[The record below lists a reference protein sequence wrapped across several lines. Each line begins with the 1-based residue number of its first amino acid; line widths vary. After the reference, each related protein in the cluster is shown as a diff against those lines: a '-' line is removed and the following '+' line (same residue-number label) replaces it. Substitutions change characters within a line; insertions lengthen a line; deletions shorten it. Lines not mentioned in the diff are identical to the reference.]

1 MKKQSV
7 KQPLKETLKR
17 IGGRHLLKEN
27 KNLVFDYMEHLGP
40 YLQQLRPSIKGWKFQ
55 VDRMAGSWEWYN
67 PKFKDVSVF
76 ATWGWEGRHEI
87 PLETSDGD
95 AFKAVNC
102 KLKVG
107 NPEDEKEMKVNAKK
121 YLDVMKKEFPKI
133 QKKILE
139 Y

>member
-1 MKKQSV
+1 MKKQSE
-7 KQPLKETLKR
+7 KQPLRESLIK

-40 YLQQLRPSIKGWKFQ
+40 YLYQLRPNIKGWRFQ
-55 VDRMAGSWEWYN
+55 VDRMAGSWEWTHS
-67 PKFKDVSVF
+67 KFEDAVY
-76 ATWGWEGRHEI
+76 ATWGWEGKHEI
-87 PLETSDGD
+87 PIESSDGD
-95 AFKAVNC
+95 DCGTVKL

-121 YLDVMKKEFPKI
+121 YLDTMRKNLPKI
-133 QKKILE
+133 QKKLLE